1 MKAEIQKQYEI
12 IVDLRKCRRAKS
24 RALNAIDGLFKKQYG
39 LLKAYMREL
48 LRSNDVSTCILKVT
62 DQSDSSESGVSQRFY
77 VCFAAMK
84 RGFANNCRPIF
95 GLDGCF
101 LKHACG
107 GQLLSAVG
115 RDDNNQMWPITWA
128 VVEAETR
135 SS

>member
-1 MKAEIQKQYEI
+1 
-12 IVDLRKCRRAKS
+12 
-24 RALNAIDGLFKKQYG
+24 
-39 LLKAYMREL
+39 
-48 LRSNDVSTCILKVT
+48 
-62 DQSDSSESGVSQRFY
+62 
-77 VCFAAMK
+77 MK

-115 RDDNNQMWPITWA
+115 RDGNNQMWPIAWA

-135 SS
+135 SSWEWFMRILSNDLNMGEEEGLTVISDQQKGLVPAIHEVWPQVEHRQCARHIYSNWRKAHTGRTLQK